1 MDIKSMLNKEQIDTL
16 RSIGILDAVLEKLAE
31 NREKPAVKRKS
42 TTKPAEEY
50 MLEVIQVCKTCR
62 TEYHRLYYMQVTPG
76 NVSVLTSELIPLEEL
91 QNYQHLPYMEE
102 RRMVATCGG
111 CREYLTQKDKSEL
124 ISIILRGYRHA
135 EMGR

>member
-1 MDIKSMLNKEQIDTL
+1 MDIKSMLSKEQIDTL

-42 TTKPAEEY
+42 TAKPAEEY
-50 MLEVIQVCKTCR
+50 MLEVIQTCKICS

-76 NVSVLTSELIPLEEL
+76 NVSVLTSELIPLKEL

-102 RRMVATCGG
+102 RRIVGTCGG
-111 CREYLTQKDKSEL
+111 CRDFLSQKSKSEL
-124 ISIILRGYRHA
+124 ISIILRGKRYA
-135 EMGR
+135 EMG